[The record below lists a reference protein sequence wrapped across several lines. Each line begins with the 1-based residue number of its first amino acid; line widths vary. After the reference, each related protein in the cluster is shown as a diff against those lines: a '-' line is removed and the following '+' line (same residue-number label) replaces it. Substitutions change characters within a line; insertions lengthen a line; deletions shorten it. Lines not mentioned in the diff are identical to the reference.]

1 MNAGKGEV
9 MDNVDLL
16 TFAELEYLMQ
26 GDEGWPSI
34 RAALGLSAS
43 AAMDDVRF
51 AGQASLLVRDLARW
65 GADGALELKDTV
77 ATACRL
83 LSEGGRWASFVYSAE
98 TGTGGGSFRSTGPSG
113 SRLLVLGHSLGAV
126 GVHQVAPEG
135 AAADQFVALTMGMLD
150 SSDPAAIGLTAPE
163 GAAPAVVVE
172 REAGSWFAT
181 TIGQSERRATD
192 RPAVQTLITDYVA
205 PLLSSH

>member
-1 MNAGKGEV
+1 

-26 GDEGWPSI
+26 GDEGWPNV
-34 RAALGLSAS
+34 RAALGLSPS

-65 GADGALELKDTV
+65 GSTGALELKDTV
-77 ATACRL
+77 AKECEL
-83 LSEGGRWASFVYSAE
+83 LTEGGNWASFVYSGE

-126 GVHQVAPEG
+126 GVHAVTPEG
-135 AAADQFVALTMGMLD
+135 SAANQFVTVTMGMLD
-150 SSDPAAIGLTAPE
+150 GSDPSAIGLSAPS
-163 GAAPAVVVE
+163 GAAPAVVLE
-172 REAGSWFAT
+172 REAGAWYST
-181 TIGQSERRATD
+181 TVGHSDRRPTD
-192 RPAVQTLITDYVA
+192 RAGVQEIIANFVT
-205 PLLSSH
+205 PLLSCT